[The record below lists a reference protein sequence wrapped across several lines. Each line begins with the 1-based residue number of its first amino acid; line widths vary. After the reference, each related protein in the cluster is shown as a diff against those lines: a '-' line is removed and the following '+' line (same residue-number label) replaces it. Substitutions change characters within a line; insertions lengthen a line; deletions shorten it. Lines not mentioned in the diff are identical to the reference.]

1 MLIGR
6 RGLGANKTR
15 QAASLLQVLRVL
27 RHLLAALQPHIRLL
41 PVRTIARKLASPPF
55 FPRIIR
61 RAHRSHLH
69 LEDRLH
75 RFLDLGLRRFRRH
88 LEYQRVLSLFNAE
101 AFFGDHRLLNNLIR
115 GFHQATSALVFD
127 LRRRRAGFFFSS
139 TGSASC
145 ERRVADFFSE
155 FCSFSS
161 DSRKSFVF
169 GSFTSNDFTTISLP
183 SANFDASAERSAPNS
198 FFFGKA

>member
-27 RHLLAALQPHIRLL
+27 RHLLAALQPHVRLF
-41 PVRTIARKLASPPF
+41 PIRTIARELASPPF

-69 LEDRLH
+69 LEDRLY
-75 RFLDLGLRRFRRH
+75 RFLDLGLRRLRRH
-88 LEYQRVLSLFNAE
+88 LEYQRVLGLFNAE
-101 AFFGDHRLLNNLIR
+101 AFFGDHRLPDNLIR
-115 GFHQATSALVFD
+115 GFHQATSALV
-127 LRRRRAGFFFSS
+127 LRRRGAGFFFSFAS
-139 TGSASC
+139 AGSAWC

-155 FCSFSS
+155 SCSFSS
-161 DSRKSFVF
+161 A
-169 GSFTSNDFTTISLP
+169 GCANTTWV
-183 SANFDASAERSAPNS
+183 
-198 FFFGKA
+198 